1 MSAAE
6 SLAIGRRP
14 KESFRPRLD
23 ADAVVAVVDCN
34 DCAVV
39 VVVVADGA
47 DYFVAVAAVVVGDAG
62 CDAAA
67 LAVAVVRCRFELK
80 LPVRIRAKVDPASTS
95 A

>member
-6 SLAIGRRP
+6 SLAIGRRL
-14 KESFRPRLD
+14 KESFRRRLNV
-23 ADAVVAVVDCN
+23 DAVVVVVDCT

-39 VVVVADGA
+39 VAVADGA
-47 DYFVAVAAVVVGDAG
+47 DDFVVAVAAVVGEAE
-62 CDAAA
+62 CDAVA
-67 LAVAVVRCRFELK
+67 LAVAVVRCRFVLK

>member
-6 SLAIGRRP
+6 SLAIGRRL
-14 KESFRPRLD
+14 KESFRRRLNV
-23 ADAVVAVVDCN
+23 DAVVVVVDCN
-34 DCAVV
+34 DCAV

-47 DYFVAVAAVVVGDAG
+47 DYFVAVAVVVVGDAG
-62 CDAAA
+62 CDAVA
-67 LAVAVVRCRFELK
+67 LAVAVVRCRFVLK